1 MPLCFIP
8 LATAENG
15 SLLTEEIT
23 GTGPSLLN
31 GDDIELLPQEHYLR
45 LEHTLPGEGNFMYI
59 FTSVHK
65 HSWLKEIKVFFLTRA
80 ESSREV
86 F

>member
-23 GTGPSLLN
+23 GAGPSLLN
-31 GDDIELLPQEHYLR
+31 GDDIEILPQEHDVR

-59 FTSVHK
+59 FTSFHN
-65 HSWLKEIKVFFLTRA
+65 HSWLSCFNLRLF
-80 ESSREV
+80 
-86 F
+86 